1 MMKILGAF
9 LVLGALVGKHW
20 SNYIKGFV
28 PGSKKKKT
36 DSLVEFF
43 DREFFRANFL
53 TESF

>member
-28 PGSKKKKT
+28 PGSKKKKKLT
-36 DSLVEFF
+36 LWW
-43 DREFFRANFL
+43 NFL
-53 TESF
+53 TGNFLEQIF